1 MSGLILQFAFTYTDN
16 NRQKMKDFKEM
27 LQVSPTISR
36 SKTPWRLFADYADK
50 HGLQRRNL
58 LIRRSHSLL
67 EKYINARIIY
77 NMLDEQALDEYLNID
92 DPCITTALRVF
103 ARHAAFPTK
112 PAPAAKIRKKTKR

>member
-27 LQVSPTISR
+27 LQLANYLKKQNTVE
-36 SKTPWRLFADYADK
+36 LFADYADK